1 MQYQKEEVRSRIL
14 DTATDEFYAVGYER
28 ASMLQISTK
37 AKVPIGNLY
46 RYFPSKATLFRETV
60 AEAFEAVTVS
70 VRRAYEDGFRFARD
84 DKKAIIAI
92 AEEIATRLSDT
103 VKRYGKQIYILSK
116 KSAGS
121 EYQNFNEN
129 VAELVKEICKEGIY
143 GGNVKEEDELMCSII
158 SDNIASGIV
167 RIFLECPTCEHI
179 PQLKK
184 LLVFYFDCVK
194 ERLL

>member
-46 RYFPSKATLFRETV
+46 RYFPSKATLFKETV
-60 AEAFEAVTVS
+60 EEAFNAVS
-70 VRRAYEDGFRFARD
+70 ASIRRAYEDGFRFARD
-84 DKKAIIAI
+84 DQKAIIAI
-92 AEEIATRLSDT
+92 AEDIATSLSDT
-103 VKRYGKQIYILSK
+103 VKKYSKQIYILCK

-121 EYQNFNEN
+121 AYAGFNQN
-129 VAELVKEICKEGIY
+129 VAELVKEICKDGIY
-143 GGNVKEEDELMCSII
+143 GGDVKAEDELMCSII
-158 SDNIASGIV
+158 SDNLASGIV
-167 RIFLECPTCEHI
+167 RIFLECPTSEHI